1 MLTFGVDL
9 RPLDE
14 VFRGW
19 GLAEPTSSR
28 RSSFISAFVF
38 HALKRTAL
46 VLDLLIHMSTDSRV
60 VEIPAARAAVGVFRA
75 VD

>member
-1 MLTFGVDL
+1 MLALDVDL
-9 RPLDE
+9 HTLDD
-14 VFRGW
+14 VFRCR

-46 VLDLLIHMSTDSRV
+46 VLDLLVHVSTDSRV
-60 VEIPAARAAVGVFRA
+60 VDIPAARAAVGVFRA